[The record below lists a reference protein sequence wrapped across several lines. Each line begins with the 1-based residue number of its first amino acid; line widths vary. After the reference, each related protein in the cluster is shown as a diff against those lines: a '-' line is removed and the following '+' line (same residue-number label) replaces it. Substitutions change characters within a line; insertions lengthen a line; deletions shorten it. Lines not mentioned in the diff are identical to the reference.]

1 MARSPR
7 VPDNLAGAEI
17 KTLIESKRYWIHKHL
32 TEWRELNAAQVVREY
47 VNGEVFLYLGR
58 SFRLQ
63 WVDDQTVPLQL
74 KGDYFLIRRD
84 PKTQDD
90 PAEAFKG
97 F

>member
-1 MARSPR
+1 
-7 VPDNLAGAEI
+7 
-17 KTLIESKRYWIHKHL
+17 
-32 TEWRELNAAQVVREY
+32 
-47 VNGEVFLYLGR
+47 VFLYLGR